1 MRVTAQLIDATT
13 GGHLWAERYD
23 RPEADLFAIQ
33 DEVAQNVAS
42 ALGGWYGR
50 LNKARRGGGQAPAAG
65 EPGGLRPLPARPGAE
80 AQVHQGEHG
89 GGDPAVLARRRA
101 RPRLRAGLD
110 HAGGGLHP
118 LGHERLRRRSARR
131 QPALRRGHKKAAELD
146 PFDPFTQAMLGC
158 VRGLEGDP
166 KGAEAAFD
174 RAVALA
180 PNDPDTLLVVAWSLP
195 LIVGRADEAVRHGR
209 RAMALDPASPAVY
222 APALA
227 VAQYAAGE
235 YEEAV
240 ATLRLAPLEGGEL
253 LMYWAMAQAQL
264 GHVEEAREAAERI
277 RTEFPSFTV
286 EGYIRDFPVTA
297 PAALAAIREG
307 AAKAGLLPAATQ

>member
-1 MRVTAQLIDATT
+1 M
-13 GGHLWAERYD
+13 
-23 RPEADLFAIQ
+23 
-33 DEVAQNVAS
+33 
-42 ALGGWYGR
+42 LGG
-50 LNKARRGGGQAPAAG
+50 
-65 EPGGLRPLPARPGAE
+65 
-80 AQVHQGEHG
+80 
-89 GGDPAVLARRRA
+89 
-101 RPRLRAGLD
+101 
-110 HAGGGLHP
+110 
-118 LGHERLRRRSARR
+118 
-131 QPALRRGHKKAAELD
+131 
-146 PFDPFTQAMLGC
+146 

-180 PNDPDTLLVVAWSLP
+180 PNDPDTLMVVAWSLP
-195 LIVGRADEAVRHGR
+195 LIVGRAEEAVRHGR

-277 RTEFPSFTV
+277 RTEFPGFTV